1 MSSLYVPFF
10 DLKSKSIYFVS
21 DTTSFP
27 GGRNIDRLGAVSTQ
41 LRTIPTVELNS
52 AGAIVS
58 GINKCN
64 QSVVAEIF
72 PYKES
77 IRLMKEAAPHVS
89 QAGSVAE
96 PEAAVA
102 IIRCRFPRES
112 ILLLR
117 RIQSE
122 RDPWSGHY
130 AFPGGRRER
139 QDETIYDTCVR
150 EVFEETGIDLGPD
163 NLSQILPPARAGR
176 NVMAPVLV
184 QPYVFE
190 IGIRPEVLVEEK
202 EIESYLWL

>member
-1 MSSLYVPFF
+1 
-10 DLKSKSIYFVS
+10 
-21 DTTSFP
+21 
-27 GGRNIDRLGAVSTQ
+27 
-41 LRTIPTVELNS
+41 
-52 AGAIVS
+52 
-58 GINKCN
+58 
-64 QSVVAEIF
+64 
-72 PYKES
+72 
-77 IRLMKEAAPHVS
+77 MKEAAPHVS
-89 QAGSVAE
+89 QAGSLAE

-102 IIRCRFPRES
+102 IIRCRLPRES

-163 NLSQILPPARAGR
+163 NLSQILSPARAGR
-176 NVMAPVLV
+176 SVMAPVLV

-190 IGIRPEVLVEEK
+190 IGIRPEVMVEEK
-202 EIESYLWL
+202 EIENYLWLSVASFTKAEKHRCVEVLPGMMRPVFPLNDYYVWGFTYGLLCSYFDFEPCNLQ